1 MFYAII
7 DIDKSGCLNMIE
19 IKNLSF
25 QYTKKVEALKNIS
38 LNIKKG
44 KWISILGHNG
54 SGKSTLAKLL
64 VGLLEPTSGEIFV
77 DGILLTN
84 ETVADVRK
92 KIGIVFQN
100 PDNQFVGV
108 TVKYDIAFGLEN
120 KQLPSKEIKEKVLE
134 YSKFVNMEEYLDK
147 EPHNLSGGQKQR
159 VAIAGALAMQQ
170 DIIILDEATSM
181 LDPKGTAEIVELIK
195 TINKE
200 RNITVITITHDLS
213 LASLSDYIF
222 VLKDGNLLL
231 EGDPLE
237 VFKHEDKLK
246 ESNLEIPFSL
256 RVYNEFALN
265 EKSNKKLVEALWEFN
280 SKM

>member
-108 TVKYDIAFGLEN
+108 TVK
-120 KQLPSKEIKEKVLE
+120 
-134 YSKFVNMEEYLDK
+134 
-147 EPHNLSGGQKQR
+147 
-159 VAIAGALAMQQ
+159 
-170 DIIILDEATSM
+170 
-181 LDPKGTAEIVELIK
+181 
-195 TINKE
+195 
-200 RNITVITITHDLS
+200 
-213 LASLSDYIF
+213 
-222 VLKDGNLLL
+222 
-231 EGDPLE
+231 
-237 VFKHEDKLK
+237 
-246 ESNLEIPFSL
+246 
-256 RVYNEFALN
+256 
-265 EKSNKKLVEALWEFN
+265 
-280 SKM
+280 